1 MIDKHDDTV
10 AEEFYDNLIT
20 CDIKSVDCLISAL
33 HGEPS
38 AIQRV
43 KGTIYGSALLEKFS
57 IEHRN

>member
-1 MIDKHDDTV
+1 MIDTHDDAV
-10 AEEFYDNLIT
+10 SEEFYDNLIT

-43 KGTIYGSALLEKFS
+43 KGTIYGLALFEKFS
-57 IEHRN
+57 TEHRK